1 MNQFSKNA
9 PSFPLEILAGRG
21 EQLSRFI
28 QEKGRTIRGGR
39 SESEEERKA
48 LVNRGS
54 ISVAWW

>member
-1 MNQFSKNA
+1 MSQFSKCK
-9 PSFPLEILAGRG
+9 SLSLEILADRG